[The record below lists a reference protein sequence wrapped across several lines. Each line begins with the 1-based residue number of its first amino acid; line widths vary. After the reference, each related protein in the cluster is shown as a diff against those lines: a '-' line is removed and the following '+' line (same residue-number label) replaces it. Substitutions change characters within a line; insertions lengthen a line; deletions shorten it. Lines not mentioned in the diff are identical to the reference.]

1 MRRAI
6 DESEVFV
13 PAPTSRCLDCGRLTV
28 YDGVLI
34 PERVLG
40 PCPLVGS
47 RPVKANGKQAVI
59 HHNFWAYRS
68 MIESR
73 VRFVTGKFPL
83 SSFAIARSMA
93 VASRYSSRIHP
104 AAACRSLVWQTPR
117 GG

>member
-6 DESEVFV
+6 GESEVFV

-73 VRFVTGKFPL
+73 VRFVTLVSSPLKFC
-83 SSFAIARSMA
+83 FARS
-93 VASRYSSRIHP
+93 
-104 AAACRSLVWQTPR
+104 
-117 GG
+117 